1 MADEDKLK
9 EKERQAGAAGNGG
22 PNSVPYGMFVPSVS
36 TRIRATPQEPALK
49 VPGPVAPTGGEKWGM
64 ELPLVPTTLDPRS
77 YNRFA
82 HAAAMT
88 VVENPGFICNPLQ
101 IYGGPGSGKSHF
113 LNFIAYS
120 LAVPGGLDSVLFT
133 DGIRLSLGLE
143 AAIRAGAAEKLERT
157 LLGLKALLVDDAH
170 LLHLTDAGAPY
181 VRRLLEAFTEG
192 GRQLVLAS
200 GAPPGAE
207 TSLEAAM
214 GGIAGAGWTVDL
226 KVPTAQDY
234 RHILAQFTK
243 SLGLNLSEAD
253 LEAAFAAQGVP
264 LSEAVKMLGRVKK
277 LERLAPAA
285 LGGRP
290 HSGLLGLLSG
300 GSGAEPE
307 EGLPAPSADIPPA
320 APDRRQRLGIF
331 YPEGMA
337 GEAASALGALRG
349 VSGRLGLAAG
359 WDEAFSEAYSCGDQ
373 YAAAFRMGG
382 LAAEKRAAG
391 VAIIGGTGSEVC
403 RIALKV
409 LESLKI
415 KAAWLPAAEL
425 GAPAVYARALM
436 DLV

>member
-1 MADEDKLK
+1 MADDDKLTG
-9 EKERQAGAAGNGG
+9 KERQPGPAAPGG
-22 PNSVPYGMFVPSVS
+22 VNSVPYGMYVPSVS
-36 TRIRATPQEPALK
+36 TRIRPTPQEPAPP
-49 VPGPVAPTGGEKWGM
+49 VPPPVSPKGGEKWGM
-64 ELPLVPTTLDPRS
+64 ELPLVPATLDPRS

-88 VVENPGFICNPLQ
+88 VVENPGVVCNPLL

-113 LNFIAYS
+113 MNFIAYS

-143 AAIRAGAAEKLERT
+143 AAIRAGAADGLERT

-170 LLHLTDAGAPY
+170 LLHLSEAGAPY
-181 VRRLLEAFTEG
+181 VRRLLAAFTEG

-200 GAPPGAE
+200 GAPPGAAP
-207 TSLEAAM
+207 SLEAAM
-214 GGIAGAGWTVDL
+214 GGVAGAGWTVDL

-243 SLGLNLSEAD
+243 GLGLNLSEAE
-253 LEAAFAAQGVP
+253 LEAAFAVQGVP
-264 LSEAVKMLGRVKK
+264 LSEAVKMLGRIKK

-285 LGGRP
+285 LGGLP

-300 GSGAEPE
+300 GSDAD
-307 EGLPAPSADIPPA
+307 GLPPPVADVPPPA
-320 APDRRQRLGIF
+320 PGRRQRLGVF

-337 GEAASALGALRG
+337 GEAASALGSLRAL
-349 VSGRLGLAAG
+349 SGRLGLAAG
-359 WDEAFSEAYSCGDQ
+359 WEEAFSEPYSCGDQ

-382 LAAEKRAAG
+382 AAAEKRAGG
-391 VAIIGGTGSEVC
+391 VVIIGGAGSEVC
-403 RIALKV
+403 RIAMKV

-425 GAPAVYARALM
+425 GGAAVYARALM